1 MENKLDKLFR
11 DQLSQYQETPSPEGW
26 RQIESQLKSNRRALW
41 GKRFA
46 IAASILLIATIGFV
60 GYRSLSIVEAEHDP
74 FTAQSID
81 DNQKLKDQP
90 EVQKDIE
97 LNKDEVLEQKDSGS
111 SNIPASQLALTKTLD
126 NTVKDEA
133 KIELKVPAEAN
144 KMSDPGA
151 TESMNVEK
159 DEEMALDF
167 EESQNIIEGIDPLEE
182 STVIASAE
190 SVKNIDEN
198 ISTNADKK
206 KTYPKVT
213 IVYKGNQDSKLV
225 VSGKQT
231 ILDKGIN
238 KITEFSDEHLL
249 TTERKTKLRNT
260 KEDLL
265 ALNFGKLL
273 NKSGKDL
280 EN

>member
-90 EVQKDIE
+90 KGQKDIE
-97 LNKDEVLEQKDSGS
+97 LNKNEVLEQKDSGS

>member
-144 KMSDPGA
+144 TMSDPGA

>member
-90 EVQKDIE
+90 KGQKDIE
-97 LNKDEVLEQKDSGS
+97 LNKNEVLEQKDSGS

-126 NTVKDEA
+126 NNVKDET

-144 KMSDPGA
+144 EMSDPGT
-151 TESMNVEK
+151 TESMYVEK

-167 EESQNIIEGIDPLEE
+167 EDSRNIIEGIDPLE

-190 SVKNIDEN
+190 SGENNDEN
-198 ISTNADKK
+198 VIIEKK

-213 IVYKGNQDSKLV
+213 IVYKANQDSKLV

-249 TTERKTKLRNT
+249 TTDRKTKLRNT

-273 NKSGKDL
+273 NKSNKDL

>member
-11 DQLSQYQETPSPEGW
+11 NQLSQHQETPSLEGW
-26 RQIESQLKSNRRALW
+26 QQIESQLKSKRRARW

-46 IAASILLIATIGFV
+46 IAASILLIASIGFL
-60 GYRSLSIVEAEHDP
+60 GYRSLSIVEIDQDP
-74 FTAQSID
+74 LTVQSIE
-81 DNQKLKDQP
+81 NKIKTMDQP
-90 EVQKDIE
+90 EMQKDLE
-97 LNKDEVLEQKDSGS
+97 LSKDGMLEQNTSES
-111 SNIPASQLALTKTLD
+111 ANLPESQLMEANKLDDNIKDKT
-126 NTVKDEA
+126 N
-133 KIELKVPAEAN
+133 IELKIPVESN
-144 KMSDPGA
+144 EMSNLEI
-151 TESMNVEK
+151 TESLNVEK
-159 DEEMALDF
+159 DEEMDLDF
-167 EESQNIIEGIDPLEE
+167 EESQNGIEVIDPLEE

-190 SVKNIDEN
+190 STEKNDESV
-198 ISTNADKK
+198 IIERK

-213 IVYKGNQDSKLV
+213 IVYKANQDSKLV

-249 TTERKTKLRNT
+249 TTDRKTKLRNT

-273 NKSGKDL
+273 NKSNKDL

>member
-60 GYRSLSIVEAEHDP
+60 GYKSLSIVEAEHDP

-90 EVQKDIE
+90 KGQKDIE
-97 LNKDEVLEQKDSGS
+97 LNKNEVLEQKDSGS

>member
-249 TTERKTKLRNT
+249 TTDRKTKLRNT

-273 NKSGKDL
+273 NKSNKDL